1 MVSNLRL
8 DANGG
13 VRAGEE
19 EMELDADKERGGQ
32 GESEP
37 YMLVLLY
44 SMMGEGGEGGV
55 NER

>member
-1 MVSNLRL
+1 
-8 DANGG
+8 
-13 VRAGEE
+13 
-19 EMELDADKERGGQ
+19 MELDADKERGGQ